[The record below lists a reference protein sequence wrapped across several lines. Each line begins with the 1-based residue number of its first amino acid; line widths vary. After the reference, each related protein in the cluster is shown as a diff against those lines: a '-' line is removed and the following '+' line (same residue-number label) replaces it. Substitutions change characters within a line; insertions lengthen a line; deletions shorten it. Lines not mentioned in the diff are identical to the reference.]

1 MLNWIKVRLNRAR
14 LLRIAAIGLVAL
26 VLMTPVGARIA
37 AQSAY
42 KTANSHTSIIPRKYG
57 FFSADFAEAGLG
69 LTFVGEWGT
78 WCDFGE
84 CEDGGFGFT
93 GYVSGSGRK
102 GQGDIFSDFDFA
114 PGVEVGGRV
123 YYAFG
128 QTGARYEAVY
138 LTFGYRAKQ
147 LRLAE
152 LDPAT
157 TVLRF
162 DERYQQ
168 DVLGSVGFNHV
179 FGAGTAIGI
188 RGDAWRELGSP
199 GFNQPSEVCVPGTFP
214 GSGVVYTACSN
225 RYVRNTFESLPDL
238 WGGQVRM
245 DVTLAVAEIGFSN
258 TRPTVALVAGG
269 SADFLE
275 SANAMVSLGVGVAIM
290 PASYPGQSIVTV
302 LAGLNDAFDANGVA
316 PSFNDR
322 FVVSLALGIPFPTVL
337 RR

>member
-1 MLNWIKVRLNRAR
+1 
-14 LLRIAAIGLVAL
+14 
-26 VLMTPVGARIA
+26 
-37 AQSAY
+37 
-42 KTANSHTSIIPRKYG
+42 
-57 FFSADFAEAGLG
+57 
-69 LTFVGEWGT
+69 
-78 WCDFGE
+78 
-84 CEDGGFGFT
+84 
-93 GYVSGSGRK
+93 
-102 GQGDIFSDFDFA
+102 
-114 PGVEVGGRV
+114 VEVGGRV